1 MNFIFDFQLSTP
13 LLVFPAISLLML
25 AYTNRFVVLA
35 ELTRDLYKSQKDEPK
50 KEYIDQIK
58 NLQKRMDII
67 KKMQICGAASFISAS
82 ISVLLGILSQTK
94 LSVITFVICI
104 LLLIGSLIYLLREL
118 TISID
123 ALKIQLDDLSNE

>member
-1 MNFIFDFQLSTP
+1 
-13 LLVFPAISLLML
+13 
-25 AYTNRFVVLA
+25 
-35 ELTRDLYKSQKDEPK
+35 
-50 KEYIDQIK
+50 
-58 NLQKRMDII
+58 MDII